1 MIDVEFNHVNVTVP
15 AALEE
20 AAKHFYAVVLGLKQ
34 IPKPEGPKQYR
45 GAWYQLGSAQLHLSL
60 EDGVQ
65 NDASGRH
72 VCYSVNDIEAA
83 EPHFRDAGLEIIPD
97 DKAVGP
103 ASRFFVRDP
112 GGNLVEI
119 TER

>member
-1 MIDVEFNHVNVTVP
+1 MIDVELNHVNVTVP

-34 IPKPEGPKQYR
+34 ISKPEGPNQNR

-65 NDASGRH
+65 NKASKRH
-72 VCYSVNDIEAA
+72 VCYSVNDIGAA
-83 EPHFRDAGLEIIPD
+83 ETHFRAAGLEIIPD
-97 DKAVGP
+97 HK
-103 ASRFFVRDP
+103 ASRFFLRDP
-112 GGNLVEI
+112 GDNLIEI
-119 TER
+119 AERR